1 MRSVAPLAIIRIPDV
16 AGGKTL
22 VYCKTWVSDWPPPY
36 FHRTLE
42 ETRMTRHGHG
52 FLSAPGPTHIP
63 ERVLNAMRRQ
73 AVDLE
78 DEALTAAIEHCFT
91 ALRPIFGMD
100 AGEVFI
106 YAGNG
111 HGAWESAIA
120 NTLSPGDHVLIPE
133 TGHFSNGWT
142 DMAKRFGVVCQSVPT
157 DLRSATDPNLI
168 AEALRADRD
177 HRIKAVM
184 QVHTDTSTGVCH
196 DIAAV
201 RAAIDAVGHP
211 ALYMVDAVATLG
223 TQPLDMAA
231 NNIDVVVSA
240 SQKGLMCPPGLGVL
254 AASPRA
260 LEEHTRSTAPKM
272 YWDWSQRRHH
282 AHYRAFGGTCPEHMI
297 FALDE
302 ALTMIAEQGL
312 QAIYDRHAYL
322 AEVVRRAVQVW
333 TETGDLAFNAV
344 NPAERSNGVTTILTG
359 EGIDPVELRAL
370 TRQMIHTSIAG
381 GLGPLRGR
389 AFRIGHMGDLNEPM
403 LFGTLSA
410 VEASMQ
416 MLGIRHGRGG
426 VAAAIDYVGGVKK
439 DELQAARAKARGQA
453 A

>member
-1 MRSVAPLAIIRIPDV
+1 
-16 AGGKTL
+16 
-22 VYCKTWVSDWPPPY
+22 
-36 FHRTLE
+36 
-42 ETRMTRHGHG
+42 
-52 FLSAPGPTHIP
+52 
-63 ERVLNAMRRQ
+63 
-73 AVDLE
+73 
-78 DEALTAAIEHCFT
+78 
-91 ALRPIFGMD
+91 
-100 AGEVFI
+100 
-106 YAGNG
+106 
-111 HGAWESAIA
+111 
-120 NTLSPGDHVLIPE
+120 
-133 TGHFSNGWT
+133 
-142 DMAKRFGVVCQSVPT
+142 
-157 DLRSATDPNLI
+157 
-168 AEALRADRD
+168 
-177 HRIKAVM
+177 
-184 QVHTDTSTGVCH
+184 
-196 DIAAV
+196 
-201 RAAIDAVGHP
+201 
-211 ALYMVDAVATLG
+211 
-223 TQPLDMAA
+223 
-231 NNIDVVVSA
+231 
-240 SQKGLMCPPGLGVL
+240 
-254 AASPRA
+254 
-260 LEEHTRSTAPKM
+260 M
-272 YWDWSQRRHH
+272 YGDWSQRRHH